1 MNNRRAKLMAG
12 ATVLGLGA
20 LGGAAMATNPGVPT
34 SGQLAAAGNPG
45 AVVTSASGATVTQT
59 ATAGASAST
68 RPPIVTRASGGAAP
82 VEIDD

>member
-12 ATVLGLGA
+12 TTVLGLGA
-20 LGGAAMATNPGVPT
+20 LGGAAMATNHGIP
-34 SGQLAAAGNPG
+34 SSQQLSASGNPS
-45 AVVTSASGATVTQT
+45 AMVTSASGSAIAQPAAAGTS
-59 ATAGASAST
+59 ATA